1 MKNIILACIVFVL
14 SACGGGAGD
23 ESLSTA
29 LARKAPRD
37 RTLAPEQVS
46 LVNTTTAGQQVL
58 RSIGAT
64 PDGGYTVAWVSNDSP
79 LYLQHY
85 DSAGQ
90 KLGGETL
97 VSLNPNQL
105 VITAGSVLADGGVV
119 VAYFA
124 QRSSLEPDG
133 LVHARSGIFIQRFDA
148 DGVQVQAETEVA
160 SRPGV
165 LDFTAPLLGNQQ
177 TAALQD
183 GGFVVAWTLFQFGST
198 ATTTATLSFQRYDS
212 QGQPV
217 GGTVTVGSF
226 LALGY
231 QLTAD
236 AHGGFTFTLFHLD
249 NTFNRVSIIHYDANQ
264 VARQLAVPMTSSA
277 LALPL
282 EGRYVLFASDA
293 TGAWQQMLDSAGD
306 PAGPQTPISAVPDLA
321 TELADGTYMVFW
333 VAIGSV
339 TAQRYDASGAPMGD
353 LMTINI
359 GESEPRVAALLDGG
373 FALAWTAVTSPG
385 DLDVYTQRFVEL
397 FNNNRKACLDDAK
410 EQGLRGHDRK
420 AFMRTCLT
428 LGPR

>member
-1 MKNIILACIVFVL
+1 MKNIILACIVLAL

-23 ESLSTA
+23 ESLSSA
-29 LARKAPRD
+29 LARKPPRD
-37 RTLAPEQVS
+37 RTLVPEAVS

-64 PDGGYTVAWVSNDSP
+64 SDGGYTVAWVSNDSP
-79 LYLQHY
+79 LFLQRY

-97 VSLNPNQL
+97 VSLNPNLL
-105 VITAGSVLADGGVV
+105 VITAVSVLADGGVV

-133 LVHARSGIFIQRFDA
+133 LVHTRSGIFIQRFDA
-148 DGVQVQAETEVA
+148 NGVQVQAETEVA
-160 SRPGV
+160 SKPGV
-165 LDFTAPLLGNQQ
+165 LDLTAPVLGNQK

-198 ATTTATLSFQRYDS
+198 ATTTATLSLQRYDS

-231 QLTAD
+231 ELTAD
-236 AHGGFTFTLFHLD
+236 AHGGFTLTLFHLD
-249 NTFNRVSIIHYDANQ
+249 NSFNNVVSIIHYDANQ
-264 VARQLAVPMTSSA
+264 VARQLAVPVTSRA

-282 EGRYVLFASDA
+282 AGRYVLFASDS
-293 TGAWQQMLDSAGD
+293 TGAWQQMLDSGGN

-321 TELADGTYMVFW
+321 TELADGTYIVFW
-333 VAIGSV
+333 VAIGSA
-339 TAQRYDASGAPMGD
+339 TAQRYDASGVPMGD
-353 LMTINI
+353 LMTISI
-359 GESEPRVAALLDGG
+359 GTSLPAVAALVDGG
-373 FALAWTAVTSPG
+373 FALAWTALTTPG

-397 FNNNRKACLDDAK
+397 LTTQRKACLDSAK

-420 AFMRTCLT
+420 AFMEACLA
-428 LGPR
+428 

>member
-29 LARKAPRD
+29 LARKAPRA
-37 RTLAPEQVS
+37 RTLVPEQVS

-58 RSIGAT
+58 RSIRAT
-64 PDGGYTVAWVSNDSP
+64 PDGGYTVAWVSNDNP
-79 LYLQHY
+79 LNLQRY
-85 DSAGQ
+85 DSDGQ

-97 VSLNPNQL
+97 VSLSPNQL
-105 VITAGSVLADGGVV
+105 VITAVSVLPDGGVV

-124 QRSSLEPDG
+124 QTSSLEPDG
-133 LVHARSGIFIQRFDA
+133 LVHTRSGIFFQRFDA
-148 DGVQVQAETEVA
+148 NGVQVQAETEVV
-160 SRPGV
+160 SRFEV
-165 LDFTAPLLGNQQ
+165 LDPTAPLLLGNQK

-212 QGQPV
+212 RGQPV

-231 QLTAD
+231 ELTAD
-236 AHGGFTFTLFHLD
+236 AHSGFTFTLFHLD
-249 NTFNRVSIIHYDANQ
+249 NTFNRVVSIIHYDANQ

-306 PAGPQTPISAVPDLA
+306 PAGAQTPISAVPDLA
-321 TELADGTYMVFW
+321 TELADGTYMLFW

-339 TAQRYDASGAPMGD
+339 TAQRYDASGVPIGD
-353 LMTINI
+353 LMTIGI
-359 GESEPRVAALLDGG
+359 GTHLPAVAALVDRG
-373 FALAWTAVTSPG
+373 FALAWTAVTTPG
-385 DLDVYTQRFVEL
+385 DLDVYTQRFIEIL
-397 FNNNRKACLDDAK
+397 KNQRKACLDSAK
-410 EQGLRGHDRK
+410 DQGLRGHERK
-420 AFMRTCLT
+420 AFMESCLA
-428 LGPR
+428 